1 MPERIRIFYHRNA
14 EPGWVPVSHLADLAC
29 RLLQAEPGDLSG
41 AAPGWP
47 SRLRATLLA
56 PPAGGGG
63 GDIFLLRSP
72 AELGEVFAHPAFR
85 ERRAWRALWI
95 IDSFWTEM
103 LLRPARHM
111 LSRFDLVACTRAGD
125 LPEYRALC
133 GERAVFL
140 GWGADVLDLGG
151 CAAERPWDVL
161 RIGRQPAEWDDDAR
175 TAAACAARGLSFHG
189 RPPFPAQPENQ
200 QQDLM
205 RNWYGRAKFVIA
217 HSNLAAPAGYTHPA
231 KEYLTARWTDAVACG
246 ATVAGCQPHSDLGL
260 LDWPGAVLET
270 GPIGLEDNLDRIAAA
285 VAAWTPE
292 RARRNHAGAL
302 KRLDWRWRIAELAQ
316 RLECGGPVLAA
327 EMARLQAALA
337 AAGAGFSPQGPQ
349 RAAAPAGP
357 DGDLTCAPP
366 SHS

>member
-1 MPERIRIFYHRNA
+1 MPQRIRIFYHRNA
-14 EPGWVPVSHLADLAC
+14 EPGWAPVTHLAALAS
-29 RLLQAEPGDLSG
+29 RLLQAESVDLAG
-41 AAPGWP
+41 AGLGW
-47 SRLRATLLA
+47 SVRLRATLLA
-56 PPAGGGG
+56 PPSGGKG

-72 AELGEVFAHPAFR
+72 AELAEVFAHPAFR

-103 LLRPARHM
+103 LLRPVRHM

-140 GWGADVLDLGG
+140 GWGADVLELGG
-151 CAAERPWDVL
+151 SGAERPWDVL
-161 RIGRQPAEWDDDAR
+161 RIGRQPEEWDDDAR

-189 RPPFPAQPENQ
+189 RPPFPAQPEGR

-231 KEYLTARWTDAVACG
+231 KEYLTARWTDAIACG

-260 LDWPGAVLET
+260 LDWPEAVLET

-302 KRLDWRWRIAELAQ
+302 KRLDWRWRIAGLAE
-316 RLECGGPVLAA
+316 RLDCGGPVLAA
-327 EMARLQAALA
+327 EMARLRAALA
-337 AAGAGFSPQGPQ
+337 AV
-349 RAAAPAGP
+349 
-357 DGDLTCAPP
+357 DGAPP
-366 SHS
+366 PEDCGKRSGKTAPG